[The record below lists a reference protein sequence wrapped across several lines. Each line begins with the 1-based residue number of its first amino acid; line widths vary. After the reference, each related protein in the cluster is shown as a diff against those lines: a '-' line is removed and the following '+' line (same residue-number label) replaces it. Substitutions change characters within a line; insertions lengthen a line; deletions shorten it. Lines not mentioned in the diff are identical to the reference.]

1 MIKYVNIFLSD
12 FLNYVKILNN
22 MSEDLTLDQF
32 RQHHWIE
39 EESSVRGVTN
49 TNSKVN
55 VNNVKIGSSSKTNKH
70 LNVNKSMNGFRRT
83 IPRIPTMISRIF
95 HVSFVERKTITFENV
110 SS

>member
-1 MIKYVNIFLSD
+1 MKT
-12 FLNYVKILNN
+12 LNN